1 MNTQEVYSQLHGNY
15 KDAKSRLMT
24 DKLIEKFLLKFL
36 NDPTY
41 QQLLDAVAAN
51 NIEESF
57 RAAHTLKGVA
67 ANLGF
72 TELKQNA
79 SALTEQLRDRQNTAD
94 EQLLSA
100 VSASYKLVID
110 TINSNKL

>member
-1 MNTQEVYSQLHGNY
+1 MNTQEVYTQLHGSYN
-15 KDAKSRLMT
+15 DAKSRLMT
-24 DKLIEKFLLKFL
+24 DKLIEKFLLKFF

-41 QQLLDAVAAN
+41 QQLLDAVAAS

-72 TELKQNA
+72 TELQQNA

-100 VSASYKLVID
+100 VTASYELVID

>member
-1 MNTQEVYSQLHGNY
+1 MNTQEVYNQLHGSY
-15 KDAKSRLMT
+15 TDAKSRLMT

-41 QQLLDAVAAN
+41 QQLIDAAEAG

-72 TELKQNA
+72 TELQQSA
-79 SALTEQLRDRQNTAD
+79 SALTEQLRDKTSLPDQT
-94 EQLLSA
+94 LLNE
-100 VSASYKLVID
+100 VKASYSLVTE
-110 TINSNKL
+110 TIKSNS